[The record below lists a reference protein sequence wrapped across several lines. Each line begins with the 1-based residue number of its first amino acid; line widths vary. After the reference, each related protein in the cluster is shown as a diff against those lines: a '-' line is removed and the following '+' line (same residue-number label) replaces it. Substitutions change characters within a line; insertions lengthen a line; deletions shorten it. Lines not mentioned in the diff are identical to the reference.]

1 MLTNEVSSTI
11 TDNNGNSTTPQI
23 DKVANLALAKST
35 FLGLDK
41 STSLEGASLSL
52 SPLGYQEE
60 EENSSTESTDCP
72 SDEGTHEMTRGGS
85 PQDFNRCNGSP
96 LHDRG
101 NSTKALKESD
111 TECEAIEQ
119 VSRIL
124 GEMANI
130 LDESVCSST
139 STSKD
144 ASDSTASNAPEQP
157 KLPIKLSLLRQ
168 IANINSSAALRD
180 IDAAGDGQSAL
191 VEGNILIETI
201 EMLFAERTEM
211 IQEVLSLLEAAR
223 EETKALRDLPRYNAN
238 DATSTCVTVD

>member
-11 TDNNGNSTTPQI
+11 ADNNGNSTTPQI
-23 DKVANLALAKST
+23 DKAANLALAKST

-41 STSLEGASLSL
+41 SISLEDASLSL

-72 SDEGTHEMTRGGS
+72 SDEGTHEMT
-85 PQDFNRCNGSP
+85 SP
-96 LHDRG
+96 LHDRS
-101 NSTKALKESD
+101 NSTQALKESD

-223 EETKALRDLPRYNAN
+223 EETRALRDLPRYNAN
-238 DATSTCVTVD
+238 DATSTCGTVD

>member
-11 TDNNGNSTTPQI
+11 ADNNGNSTTPQI
-23 DKVANLALAKST
+23 DKAANLALAKST

-41 STSLEGASLSL
+41 SISLEDASLSL

-72 SDEGTHEMTRGGS
+72 SDEGTHEMT
-85 PQDFNRCNGSP
+85 SP
-96 LHDRG
+96 LHDRSD
-101 NSTKALKESD
+101 STQALKESGS
-111 TECEAIEQ
+111 ECEAIEQ
-119 VSRIL
+119 VSRLL
-124 GEMANI
+124 GEMTDL
-130 LDESVCSST
+130 LDESICSSS
-139 STSKD
+139 STTKD
-144 ASDSTASNAPEQP
+144 ASDSTASKAPEQP

-180 IDAAGDGQSAL
+180 IDAAGDDGQSAL

-201 EMLFAERTEM
+201 EILFAERTEM

-223 EETKALRDLPRYNAN
+223 EETRALRDLPRYNAN
-238 DATSTCVTVD
+238 DATSTCGTVD

>member
-11 TDNNGNSTTPQI
+11 ADNNGNSTTPQI
-23 DKVANLALAKST
+23 DKAANLALAKST

-72 SDEGTHEMTRGGS
+72 SDEGTHEMT
-85 PQDFNRCNGSP
+85 SP
-96 LHDRG
+96 LHDRS
-101 NSTKALKESD
+101 NSTQALKESD

-223 EETKALRDLPRYNAN
+223 EETRALRDLPRYNAN
-238 DATSTCVTVD
+238 DATSTCGTVD

>member
-72 SDEGTHEMTRGGS
+72 SDEGTHEMT
-85 PQDFNRCNGSP
+85 SP
-96 LHDRG
+96 LHDRS
-101 NSTKALKESD
+101 NSTQALKESD

-223 EETKALRDLPRYNAN
+223 EETRALRDLPRYYAN
-238 DATSTCVTVD
+238 GPTCSAVD